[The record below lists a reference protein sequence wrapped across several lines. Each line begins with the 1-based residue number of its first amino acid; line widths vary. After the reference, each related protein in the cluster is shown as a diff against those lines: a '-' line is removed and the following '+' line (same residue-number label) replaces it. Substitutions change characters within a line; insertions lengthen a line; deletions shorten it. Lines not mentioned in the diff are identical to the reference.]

1 MKVVR
6 LENTKNFHVNHILIQ
21 ADLEGHPIKSLQYLL
36 RPSSRATP
44 CSSSLTDFWDS
55 KLVRI
60 RMTPKGKLF
69 VSKIRRTFMLII
81 FQSKPILKAT
91 RSSLYNISCVLVAE
105 RLRVLPARPIFGIA
119 N

>member
-1 MKVVR
+1 MQ
-6 LENTKNFHVNHILIQ
+6 NIHVILILIQ
-21 ADLEGHPIKSLQYLL
+21 YDLEGFPIISLQHLPNL
-36 RPSSRATP
+36 SSRATP
-44 CSSSLTDFWDS
+44 CFSSPTDFWDS

-69 VSKIRRTFMLII
+69 VSKIQRTFMLTI
-81 FQSKPILKAT
+81 FPSKPILKAT
-91 RSSLYNISCVLVAE
+91 RSSLYNISCFLLAE

>member
-1 MKVVR
+1 M
-6 LENTKNFHVNHILIQ
+6 KNFYVNHILIQ
-21 ADLEGHPIKSLQYLL
+21 ADLEGFLIISLQHLPTL
-36 RPSSRATP
+36 SSRATI
-44 CSSSLTDFWDS
+44 CSSSPIDFWDR

-69 VSKIRRTFMLII
+69 GSKIQRPFMLTI
-81 FQSKPILKAT
+81 FSSKLILKAT
-91 RSSLYNISCVLVAE
+91 QSSLYNVSCVLVAE